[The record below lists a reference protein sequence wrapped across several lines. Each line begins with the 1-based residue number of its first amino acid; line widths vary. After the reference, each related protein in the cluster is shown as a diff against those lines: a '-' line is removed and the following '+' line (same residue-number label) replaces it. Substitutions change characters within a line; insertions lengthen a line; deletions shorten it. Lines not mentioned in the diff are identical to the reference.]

1 MKKSNEQ
8 IFKYEFL
15 LNKFNIYVLT
25 VLFML
30 WKKNVASYVQ
40 RWEKKTFDE
49 NGNFQLNINVFLWH
63 SLLIY
68 LLSARNNTILTDFAS
83 FSFQFYGFYVLRYL
97 KNFGLRLKVD

>member
-25 VLFML
+25 VLFVL
-30 WKKNVASYVQ
+30 WKKNVASMCKG
-40 RWEKKTFDE
+40 ENKKKKTFDE
-49 NGNFQLNINVFLWH
+49 NGNFQLNINVFLWN

-83 FSFQFYGFYVLRYL
+83 FSFQFYGFMFYDISRILGYV
-97 KNFGLRLKVD
+97 